1 MKINIINV
9 VDVVYNNMQIR
20 NKFRICILLV
30 FEDKMSYNEC
40 AVFFIASSKSYA
52 TQKYWTT

>member
-1 MKINIINV
+1 MFMKINIINV

-30 FEDKMSYNEC
+30 FEDKISYR
-40 AVFFIASSKSYA
+40 
-52 TQKYWTT
+52 